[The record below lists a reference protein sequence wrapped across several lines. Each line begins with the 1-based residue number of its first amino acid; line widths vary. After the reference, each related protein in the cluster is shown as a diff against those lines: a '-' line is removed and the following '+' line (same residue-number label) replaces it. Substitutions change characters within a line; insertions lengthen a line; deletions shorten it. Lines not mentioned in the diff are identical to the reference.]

1 MKVIA
6 IGDTHDAPDV
16 DKQRFRWFGKY
27 IRKVKPDA
35 VVQIGDFITL
45 DSCTHYIPDDTY
57 SARIEKPTF
66 IKEMDSFDDAC
77 YEFNY
82 GLGNYEVKKY
92 ITLGNHE
99 RRLWRYEDKNPSFY
113 NMGQREYFGI
123 CKKSSRSKASTLKS

>member
-1 MKVIA
+1 MKIIA

-16 DKQRFRWFGKY
+16 DKTRFRWFGKY

-82 GLGNYEVKKY
+82 GLGTVSYTHL
-92 ITLGNHE
+92 TLPTI
-99 RRLWRYEDKNPSFY
+99 YSV
-113 NMGQREYFGI
+113 
-123 CKKSSRSKASTLKS
+123 